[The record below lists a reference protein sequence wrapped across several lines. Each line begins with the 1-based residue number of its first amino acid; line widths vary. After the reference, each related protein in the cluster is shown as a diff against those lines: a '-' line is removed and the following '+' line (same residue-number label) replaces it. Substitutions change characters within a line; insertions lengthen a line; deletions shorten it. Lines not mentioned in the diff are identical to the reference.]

1 MNKKIFFIILF
12 LIIIIPIAI
21 NIISSFLNNNKDEQF
36 VDIFSKAKLVEIY
49 KLSTNELIAR
59 YQSKD
64 EITKLIKNLNVE
76 KWDICEKKSEDSK
89 KYLIKLYQKPIKTL
103 FNNQLKD
110 MGIITV
116 YNSGEYVDF
125 SNNNKIN
132 LTFKTNKDIS
142 SLFDQINIVQSI

>member
-12 LIIIIPIAI
+12 LIIFIPIASS
-21 NIISSFLNNNKDEQF
+21 IISSFLNNNKDEQF

-49 KLSTNELIAR
+49 TCSSHELIAS
-59 YQSKD
+59 YQNKHD
-64 EITKLIKNLNVE
+64 IAKLIKNLNVE

-89 KYLIKLYQKPIKTL
+89 KYLIQLYQKPIKTL

-110 MGIITV
+110 IGTIAI

-125 SNNNKIN
+125 SNNKLN

-142 SLFDQINIVQSI
+142 SLLDQINRVQSI